1 MAKAVTLGLLGLLA
15 VAASACASPGSSSTA
30 PTTASS
36 SDSSPRSAT
45 RTVAPRTNA
54 ATLLPATAEENML
67 LQDLNNVKSSG
78 QTASAWLTTASAN
91 QAAGAG
97 NYSLSQIS
105 ATVTPVI
112 LYLATAVNHLTAVI
126 PTLPTR
132 PLLSQAAKILSSS
145 FSVDLQS
152 LRAEAGAIQEDAS
165 AGAVPGLS
173 PSVGSALSTYAVSAA
188 ISGYS
193 EAVGLVNETFSSGLA
208 DDFVKSLSLVVAVS
222 GTSP

>member
-15 VAASACASPGSSSTA
+15 VAASACASPGNSSSA

-36 SDSSPRSAT
+36 SPRSTT
-45 RTVAPRTNA
+45 RTVAPRTDPA
-54 ATLLPATAEENML
+54 KLLPATAQENTL
-67 LQDLNNVKSSG
+67 IQDLDNVKSAG
-78 QTASAWLTTASAN
+78 QTASAWLTAASAN
-91 QAAGAG
+91 QATGSG

-105 ATVTPVI
+105 AAVTPVI
-112 LYLATAVNHLTAVI
+112 LYLATALSHLTAVI

-132 PLLSQAAKILSSS
+132 ALLSQAAQLLSSS

-152 LRAEAGAIQEDAS
+152 LRAEAAAIQEDAS

-188 ISGYS
+188 LSGYT

-208 DDFVKSLSLVVAVS
+208 GDFVKSLSLVVAVS
-222 GTSP
+222 GAGA